1 LVRVQ
6 AASNGVN
13 ALAGRIAG
21 MIAAQGPLSIAQF
34 MTVAALDPQFGYYA
48 TRDPLG
54 ADGDF
59 VTSPE
64 ISQVFGELVGLWCV
78 QAWFDQGRP
87 SHARLVELGPGT
99 GSLIEDALRAAKLA
113 PEFRQAID
121 VVLVDACPALVA
133 RQQARLSKVGV
144 SVTWRPQFDESLCD
158 RPLFLIANEF
168 FDALPIRQ
176 FVKTARGW
184 CENMV
189 TVDAGHNLAP
199 ALSPDPLPLDV
210 PAERGEAGDGA
221 VYETSPASTA
231 LAEEIGRAITS
242 RGGAALIVDYG
253 YSGAGFGDTL
263 QAVGEHQFKDVLSTP
278 GEIDLS
284 AHVDFDALA
293 RAAERGGAAGFG
305 PVTQGELLTGLGILD
320 RMMALRHRNP
330 GGQAEIAQA
339 VDRLINP
346 DQMGALFKA
355 LAILP
360 KTAPSPPGF

>member
-1 LVRVQ
+1 MPD
-6 AASNGVN
+6 ASSPLENEIRRLI
-13 ALAGRIAG
+13 AIAG
-21 MIAAQGPLSIAQF
+21 PMPLAEY
-34 MTVAALDPQFGYYA
+34 MRLCLTHPEHGYYLL
-48 TRDPLG
+48 RDAIG
-54 ADGDF
+54 DGGDF
-59 VTSPE
+59 VTAPE
-64 ISQVFGELVGLWCV
+64 ISQMFGELAGLWCV

-87 SHARLVELGPGT
+87 PHARLVELGPGT
-99 GSLIEDALRAAKLA
+99 GSLMEDALRAAKLA
-113 PEFRQAID
+113 PEFREAVEI
-121 VVLVDACPALVA
+121 VMVDANPALVV
-133 RQQARLSKVGV
+133 RQKARLANAGV
-144 SVTWRPQFDESLCD
+144 SVTWQAQFDESLCNW
-158 RPLFLIANEF
+158 PLFLIANEF

>member
-1 LVRVQ
+1 M
-6 AASNGVN
+6 N
-13 ALAGRIAG
+13 ALAQRIANT
-21 MIAAQGPLSIAQF
+21 IAAQGPLSIAQF
-34 MTVAALDPQFGYYA
+34 MTMAALDPQYGYYT

-54 ADGDF
+54 AGGDF
-59 VTSPE
+59 VTAPE

-87 SHARLVELGPGT
+87 APARLVELGPGT
-99 GSLIEDALRAAKLA
+99 GSLMEDALRAAKLA
-113 PEFRQAID
+113 PEFREAVE

-133 RQQARLSKVGV
+133 RQQARLVHAGV
-144 SVTWRPQFDESLCD
+144 SVAWRSQFDDSLGD
-158 RPLFLIANEF
+158 LPLFLIANEF

-189 TVDAGHNLAP
+189 TADRNLAL
-199 ALSPDPLPLDV
+199 ALSPDPVLLNV

-231 LAEEIGRAITS
+231 LAEWIGRMIAS

-263 QAVGEHQFKDVLSTP
+263 QAVGEHHFQEVLATP

-284 AHVDFDALA
+284 AHVDFAALA
-293 RAAERGGAAGFG
+293 RAAERGGAASFG
-305 PVTQGELLTGLGILD
+305 PVTQGELLAGLGILD
-320 RMMALRHRNP
+320 RMMALRRRNP
-330 GGQAEIAQA
+330 GGQQEIATA

-346 DQMGALFKA
+346 DQMGTLFKA
-355 LAILP
+355 LALLP
-360 KTAPSPPGF
+360 KDAPKPPGF

>member
-1 LVRVQ
+1 M
-6 AASNGVN
+6 N
-13 ALAGRIAG
+13 ALAARIAG
-21 MIAAQGPLSIAQF
+21 TIAAQGPLSIAQF
-34 MTVAALDPQFGYYA
+34 MTMAALDPQYGYY
-48 TRDPLG
+48 TTHDPLG

-59 VTSPE
+59 VTAPE

-87 SHARLVELGPGT
+87 TPARLVELGPGT
-99 GSLIEDALRAAKLA
+99 GSLTEDALRAAKLA
-113 PEFRQAID
+113 PEFREAID
-121 VVLVDACPALVA
+121 VVLVDACPALVT
-133 RQQARLSKVGV
+133 RQQARLADAGVGV
-144 SVTWRPQFDESLCD
+144 RWQSQFDESLGD

-189 TVDAGHNLAP
+189 ALDANQNLAL

-210 PAERGEAGDGA
+210 PAERSVATDGA

-231 LAEEIGRAITS
+231 LAEELGRAIATH
-242 RGGAALIVDYG
+242 GGAALIVDYG
-253 YSGAGFGDTL
+253 YSVAGFGDTL
-263 QAVGEHQFKDVLSTP
+263 QAVGEHQFRDVLATP

-284 AHVDFDALA
+284 AHVDFDAIA
-293 RAAERGGAAGFG
+293 RAAERGGAVSYG
-305 PVTQGELLTGLGILD
+305 PLAQGELLAGLGILD
-320 RMMALRHRNP
+320 RMMALRRRNP
-330 GGQAEIAQA
+330 GGQAEIATA

-346 DQMGALFKA
+346 DQMGTLFKA

-360 KTAPSPPGF
+360 KGAPKPPGF

>member
-1 LVRVQ
+1 
-6 AASNGVN
+6 VN
-13 ALAGRIAG
+13 ALAARIAG
-21 MIAAQGPLSIAQF
+21 TIAAQGPLSIAQF
-34 MTVAALDPQFGYYA
+34 MTMAALDPQYGYY
-48 TRDPLG
+48 TTHDPLG

-59 VTSPE
+59 VTAPE

-87 SHARLVELGPGT
+87 TPARLVELGPGT
-99 GSLIEDALRAAKLA
+99 GSLMEDALRAAKLA
-113 PEFRQAID
+113 PEFREAID
-121 VVLVDACPALVA
+121 VVLVDACPALVT
-133 RQQARLSKVGV
+133 RQQARLADAGVGV
-144 SVTWRPQFDESLCD
+144 RWQSQFDESLGD

-189 TVDAGHNLAP
+189 ALDANQNLAL

-210 PAERGEAGDGA
+210 SAERSVATDGA

-231 LAEEIGRAITS
+231 LAEELGRAIATH
-242 RGGAALIVDYG
+242 GGAALIVDYG
-253 YSGAGFGDTL
+253 YSVAGFGDTL
-263 QAVGEHQFKDVLSTP
+263 QAVGEHQFRDVLATP

-284 AHVDFDALA
+284 AHVDFDAIA
-293 RAAERGGAAGFG
+293 RAAERGGAVSYG
-305 PVTQGELLTGLGILD
+305 PLAQGELLAGLGILD
-320 RMMALRHRNP
+320 RMMALRRRNP
-330 GGQAEIAQA
+330 GGQAEIATA

-346 DQMGALFKA
+346 DQMGTLFKA

-360 KTAPSPPGF
+360 KGAPKPPGF